1 MLWCI
6 VPEAGKLS
14 TGTRKLTLSS
24 TYHPADGE
32 VLYYKVDYKKGFIAD
47 PAAMIERTS
56 TSEAKQTRDSRY
68 HSNIMK
74 RNEVEVYHEGKRY
87 KYPYCVLSQS
97 YIAFMTGGEIEKID
111 NICNG
116 LLVLKQLHTC
126 LGASSEGKN
135 KTPPVCS
142 FLKVPNR
149 FLKRSHIKISK
160 KQPDLDKIP
169 PAKSSPTVHFHVLSV
184 MAKLYA
190 PPLCDMLIN
199 KGQIWDR
206 KLVRQPLPENH
217 EEKILGSLLNYH
229 YGCVAL
235 TVFAQR
241 DVGNF
246 QKFSKTVQE
255 IYDLGGGP
263 YMDKKSGKDWKRGGG
278 GGGEGEQGEEGAG
291 DKGKGKAA
299 QNQEEDVEQSEI
311 GFVDTLWAL
320 SALAITEGVATLMVH
335 DEDGAIT
342 SAESADSSKH
352 SCQGDGS
359 DREGVGGSAEDW
371 VGGNRED
378 WVGLAAPMG
387 PTMLSDAAR
396 KEQYLK
402 EWLGLRDD
410 YLKVLLIGEGRGE
423 SPPNICGSCNKK
435 GSDPKFRCRD
445 CFSVKLFCKECI
457 LECHRDSPLDIIEMW
472 NGQFF
477 ERIMLADL
485 GLVIQLGHLSNV
497 PCPAPNTS
505 TPKNFTVIHTNGFHR
520 VHIHY
525 CQCPKGG
532 RMPHMREQLLA
543 HWWYP
548 ATTKVP

>member
-1 MLWCI
+1 MSRSLKSLVMTPTEPSSSNITSQAEKPDLLRIPDDVPSFYIKCNISVPAPQLGIGAVVRQYITLRIPHLIVSTITDHTLRWVFFMLWCI
-6 VPEAGKLS
+6 VPEAGELS

-68 HSNIMK
+68 RSNIMK
-74 RNEVEVYHEGKRY
+74 RDEVEVYHEGKRY
-87 KYPYCVLSQS
+87 KYPYCVLSERTAKYS
-97 YIAFMTGGEIEKID
+97 PYVAYESYASGCHAAHLIPHAKHDHYIAFMTGGEIEKID
-111 NICNG
+111 DVRNG

-126 LGASSEGKN
+126 LGASGEGKN

-199 KGQIWDR
+199 EGQIWDG
-206 KLVRQPLPENH
+206 KLVRQPLPENR
-217 EEKILGSLLNYH
+217 EEKIPDSLLNYH

-241 DVGNF
+241 DVGDF

-255 IYDLGGGP
+255 IYELGGGP
-263 YMDKKSGKDWKRGGG
+263 YMDKKSGKDRKRGGGG

-299 QNQEEDVEQSEI
+299 QNQEEDVEQSEM
-311 GFVDTLWAL
+311 GLVDTLWAL
-320 SALAITEGVATLMVH
+320 SALVRQSKKIKRSNDAIKGWR
-335 DEDGAIT
+335 DGIPS
-342 SAESADSSKH
+342 SA
-352 SCQGDGS
+352 
-359 DREGVGGSAEDW
+359 
-371 VGGNRED
+371 
-378 WVGLAAPMG
+378 
-387 PTMLSDAAR
+387 
-396 KEQYLK
+396 
-402 EWLGLRDD
+402 
-410 YLKVLLIGEGRGE
+410 
-423 SPPNICGSCNKK
+423 
-435 GSDPKFRCRD
+435 
-445 CFSVKLFCKECI
+445 FS
-457 LECHRDSPLDIIEMW
+457 
-472 NGQFF
+472 
-477 ERIMLADL
+477 
-485 GLVIQLGHLSNV
+485 
-497 PCPAPNTS
+497 
-505 TPKNFTVIHTNGFHR
+505 
-520 VHIHY
+520 
-525 CQCPKGG
+525 
-532 RMPHMREQLLA
+532 
-543 HWWYP
+543 
-548 ATTKVP
+548 